1 MSTLQFALFFA
12 ALLVGYV
19 LVHVRM
25 IRFEEYLQKLSGIGS
40 IDDRL
45 RSLDECVKQIA
56 EKSGKANF
64 DRVTAQLD
72 RLHEDLEDLREA
84 TIEVRSAVVQI
95 PSASVVAASGMDGS
109 SDSGVAHPKS
119 AATRIVAMIE
129 IRLLQLGYHNIRL
142 LGDLSDVQMADEIEV
157 HVEGERNGMPFKG
170 RVLVRNGSVHDVNVQ
185 SVAQAFP

>member
-1 MSTLQFALFFA
+1 MSNLQFALFFA

-19 LVHVRM
+19 LVHLRM
-25 IRFEEYLQKLSGIGS
+25 VRFEAYLQNLAGIRGL
-40 IDDRL
+40 DERL
-45 RSLDECVKQIA
+45 RSLDDCVKQLA
-56 EKSGKANF
+56 EKSGRPNF
-64 DRVTAQLD
+64 EGIAAQLD

-84 TIEVRSAVVQI
+84 TGEVRSAVVQI
-95 PSASVVAASGMDGS
+95 PSAAVVAASGMDGS
-109 SDSGVAHPKS
+109 SDGGMAHSKS

-170 RVLVRNGSVHDVNVQ
+170 RVLVRNGSVHDVNMQ